1 MTEKSKRE
9 LVLEEFLPYKLAI
22 LSNLISGSI
31 AAIYEER
38 YKLSMPEWRVM
49 AVLSRFP
56 GSSAVQVAERTL
68 MDKVAVSRA
77 VAKLIATGRIDRRI
91 AVSDKRRS
99 VLQLTADGARIYA
112 EVAPLALNFEK
123 ELLQGLDSHELA
135 TFGKLLERLLVRTQS
150 LTGGNQ

>member
-22 LSNLISGSI
+22 LSNLISRSI
-31 AAIYEER
+31 AAMYEER
-38 YKLSMPEWRVM
+38 YKLSIPEWRVM

-77 VAKLIATGRIDRRI
+77 VAKLIANGRVDRRH
-91 AVSDKRRS
+91 AASDRRRS
-99 VLQLTADGARIYA
+99 VLQLTAHGARIYG

-123 ELLQGLDSHELA
+123 ELLEGLDSHELA
-135 TFGKLLERLLVRTQS
+135 TFGRLLEQLLVRTQS
-150 LTGGNQ
+150 LTGGNL